1 MRMPVLVVG
10 VEESERTQRAEALVR
25 AGFTTLPV
33 GSFLEARDVLTE
45 IEPEALLT
53 DVQLG
58 DYNGLHL
65 VAIAQVEHP
74 RTTCMVVGPAIPR
87 CSRSPTIW
95 VRDISLS
102 LIDAE
107 RVASILAELVATP
120 RPQRRWPRKRPAH
133 EVRTFVSGIEARIV
147 DVSYGGAGIE
157 IFGDELPSE
166 TLQLTV
172 PGTSIAVPVERVWA
186 RRTAKAQPMSCGV
199 ALRRDSAVD
208 AQWRSFVDALELLP
222 GTCRRPTAISA
233 CPRSR
238 VERQSAL
245 EPRCGASGE

>member
-1 MRMPVLVVG
+1 MPVLVVG
-10 VEESERTQRAEALVR
+10 VQDAERTERAEALVR

-33 GSFLEARDVLTE
+33 ATFLEARDVLTE
-45 IEPEALLT
+45 IEPEALVT

-74 RTTCMVVGPAIPR
+74 RTTCMVIGP
-87 CSRSPTIW
+87 
-95 VRDISLS
+95 RDPALQSESYHLGARYLVEPIA
-102 LIDAE
+102 AE
-107 RVASILAELVATP
+107 RVAAILSELVAMP
-120 RPQRRWPRKRPAH
+120 RPQRRWPRKRPVH
-133 EVRTFVSGIEARIV
+133 EVPTFVSGIEARIV

-157 IFGDELPSE
+157 LYGDELPGE

-172 PGTSIAVPVERVWA
+172 PGTGVTVPVERVWA
-186 RRTAKAQPMSCGV
+186 RRTAKAQPMACGV

-222 GTCRRPTAISA
+222 GILPSS
-233 CPRSR
+233 PNSD
-238 VERQSAL
+238 VGMPS
-245 EPRCGASGE
+245 

>member
-10 VEESERTQRAEALVR
+10 VDESERTQRAEALVR
-25 AGFTTLPV
+25 SGFTTLPV

-74 RTTCMVVGPAIPR
+74 RTTCVVVGP
-87 CSRSPTIW
+87 
-95 VRDISLS
+95 RDPALQSESYHLGARYLVEPIA
-102 LIDAE
+102 AE

-120 RPQRRWPRKRPAH
+120 RPQRRWPRKRPAN
-133 EVRTFVSGIEARIV
+133 EVPTFVSGIEARII

-172 PGTSIAVPVERVWA
+172 PGTGMTVPVERVWA

-222 GTCRRPTAISA
+222 GILPSPNRNLGVPS
-233 CPRSR
+233 
-238 VERQSAL
+238 
-245 EPRCGASGE
+245 

>member
-1 MRMPVLVVG
+1 MRMPVLVVS
-10 VEESERTQRAEALVR
+10 VQDAVRSERAEALVS

-33 GSFLEARDVLTE
+33 ASFLEARDVLTE
-45 IEPEALLT
+45 IEPEALVT

-74 RTTCMVVGPAIPR
+74 RTTCMVIGP
-87 CSRSPTIW
+87 
-95 VRDISLS
+95 RDPALQSESYHLGARY
-102 LIDAE
+102 LVEPIDAA
-107 RVASILAELVATP
+107 RVGGILAELVATP
-120 RPQRRWPRKRPAH
+120 RPQRRWPRKRPVH
-133 EVRTFVSGIEARIV
+133 EVPTFVSGIEARII

-157 IFGDELPSE
+157 VFGDELPGE

-172 PGTSIAVPVERVWA
+172 PGSGVAVPVERVWA

-222 GTCRRPTAISA
+222 GYLPSPTDRDLGVPS
-233 CPRSR
+233 
-238 VERQSAL
+238 
-245 EPRCGASGE
+245 

>member
-1 MRMPVLVVG
+1 MPVLVVG
-10 VEESERTQRAEALVR
+10 VQEDVRTARAEALVR

-33 GSFLEARDVLTE
+33 AGFLEARDVLTE

-74 RTTCMVVGPAIPR
+74 RTTCIVVGP
-87 CSRSPTIW
+87 
-95 VRDISLS
+95 RDPALQSESYHLGARYLVEPIAADR
-102 LIDAE
+102 IGA
-107 RVASILAELVATP
+107 ILAELVATP
-120 RPQRRWPRKRPAH
+120 RPQRRWPRKRPVH
-133 EVRTFVSGIEARIV
+133 EVPTFVSGLEARIV

-157 IFGDELPSE
+157 VYGDDLPAE

-172 PGTSIAVPVERVWA
+172 PGTGIAVPVERVWA
-186 RRTAKAQPMSCGV
+186 RRTAKAQPIACGL

-222 GTCRRPTAISA
+222 GILPSP
-233 CPRSR
+233 PRNLGVPS
-238 VERQSAL
+238 
-245 EPRCGASGE
+245 